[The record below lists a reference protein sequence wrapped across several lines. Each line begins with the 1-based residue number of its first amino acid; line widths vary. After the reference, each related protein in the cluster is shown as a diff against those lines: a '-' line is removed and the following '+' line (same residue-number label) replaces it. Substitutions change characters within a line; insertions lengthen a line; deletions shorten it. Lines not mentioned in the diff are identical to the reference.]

1 MTPQETEK
9 IKLMQLVKQGKIDTL
24 PDVDT
29 AYMTK
34 QMMDKEKN
42 MEEAD
47 LGMLNRIDSL
57 VSQRLLIRFLDMFT
71 EIYDDL
77 VVGGDPFEPQDVIE
91 YLSRQM
97 QQRAMDSNMDAD
109 GFRSFEEEANVEE
122 GWDMDEASD
131 YAKRRA
137 AERDYQ
143 PAKKDAPAKKFKEP
157 KNDYFARRKA
167 EMQEGDV
174 DEAMMPRPSL
184 FRGTDVEKQEYYASL
199 KRDYDRDKEEFKRN
213 YMDYTDED
221 WVEDFENYVA
231 DRQLDEGVE
240 WFKKIAGLGK

>member
-9 IKLMQLVKQGKIDTL
+9 IKLMQLFKQGKIEDL
-24 PDVDT
+24 PNVDS

-47 LGMLNRIDSL
+47 LGMINRIDSL
-57 VSQRLLIRFLDMFT
+57 VSQRLLIKFLDMFT

-97 QQRAMDSNMDAD
+97 QQRAMDSNMDTD
-109 GFRSFEEEANVEE
+109 GFRSFEEEVEE
-122 GWDMDEASD
+122 EVVNEEES
-131 YAKRRA
+131 
-137 AERDYQ
+137 
-143 PAKKDAPAKKFKEP
+143 
-157 KNDYFARRKA
+157 
-167 EMQEGDV
+167 V

-184 FRGTDVEKQEYYASL
+184 FKGTDVEKQEYYASL
-199 KRDYDRDKEEFKRN
+199 YRDYNRDNEEFKRN
-213 YMDYTDED
+213 YMNFTDED
-221 WVEDFENYVA
+221 WIEDFENYVA

-240 WFKKIAGLGK
+240 WFKKIAGVGK

>member
-1 MTPQETEK
+1 MKPQETEK
-9 IKLMQLVKQGKIDTL
+9 IKLMQLFKQGKIDTL

-47 LGMLNRIDSL
+47 LGMINRIDSL

-97 QQRAMDSNMDAD
+97 QQRAMDSNMDTD
-109 GFRSFEEEANVEE
+109 GFRSFEE
-122 GWDMDEASD
+122 GM
-131 YAKRRA
+131 
-137 AERDYQ
+137 
-143 PAKKDAPAKKFKEP
+143 KDDG
-157 KNDYFARRKA
+157 N
-167 EMQEGDV
+167 
-174 DEAMMPRPSL
+174 
-184 FRGTDVEKQEYYASL
+184 
-199 KRDYDRDKEEFKRN
+199 
-213 YMDYTDED
+213 
-221 WVEDFENYVA
+221 
-231 DRQLDEGVE
+231 LDESKPLSEDVE
-240 WFKKIAGLGK
+240 WFKKIAGLK

>member
-9 IKLMQLVKQGKIDTL
+9 IKLMQLMKQGKIDTL

-47 LGMLNRIDSL
+47 LGMINRIDSL

-122 GWDMDEASD
+122 EV
-131 YAKRRA
+131 
-137 AERDYQ
+137 
-143 PAKKDAPAKKFKEP
+143 KE
-157 KNDYFARRKA
+157 
-167 EMQEGDV
+167 EESI

>member
-9 IKLMQLVKQGKIDTL
+9 IKLMQLFKQGKIEDL
-24 PDVDT
+24 PNVDS

-47 LGMLNRIDSL
+47 LGMINRIDSL

-97 QQRAMDSNMDAD
+97 QQRAMDSNMDTD
-109 GFRSFEEEANVEE
+109 GFRSFEEEVEE
-122 GWDMDEASD
+122 EVVNEEES
-131 YAKRRA
+131 
-137 AERDYQ
+137 
-143 PAKKDAPAKKFKEP
+143 
-157 KNDYFARRKA
+157 
-167 EMQEGDV
+167 V

-199 KRDYDRDKEEFKRN
+199 YRDYNRDNEEFKRN
-213 YMDYTDED
+213 YMNFTDED
-221 WVEDFENYVA
+221 WIEDFENYVA

-240 WFKKIAGLGK
+240 WFKKIAGVGK